1 MVRKRKQKTPITQST
16 LSGVKPLDSAKPKS
30 TRTLIRRFHV
40 LIKRRAALQKQK
52 SKTGTET
59 SSLRTELEEIDAE
72 IESMGGLEA
81 YQNMSAIGQGKD
93 RGGGS
98 ETVLVGWMRE
108 LGMDQSGGKVRLLE
122 VGALKHDNYG
132 SCESWVA
139 CSPIDLRS
147 RHPEIREQ
155 DFLKLDVGE
164 NEGKWDVVSLSLV
177 VNFVPDSKDRGK
189 MLSIAH
195 DILRPP
201 SPSVNG
207 GLLFLVLPTPSHD
220 ILRPPSPSVNGGLL
234 FLVLPTPCV
243 ANSRYMTPEHL
254 VSVCAR
260 LGFTLIRDRCK
271 SSGKVAYWLFTR
283 SDKQAT
289 RASTDFTKKT
299 VLREGSDRNNFSILL

>member
-1 MVRKRKQKTPITQST
+1 MVRKRKQKAPITQPTS
-16 LSGVKPLDSAKPKS
+16 LSVKPLDSAKPKS

-40 LIKRRAALQKQK
+40 LIKRRAVLQKQK
-52 SKTGTET
+52 SKPGAGDST
-59 SSLRTELEEIDAE
+59 LKTELEEIDAE

-98 ETVLVGWMRE
+98 ETVLIGWMRE

-147 RHPEIREQ
+147 RHPKIREQ
-155 DFLKLDVGE
+155 DFLKLDVDE
-164 NEGKWDVVSLSLV
+164 NKGKWDVVSLSLV
-177 VNFVPDSKDRGK
+177 VNFVPDGEDRGK

-207 GLLFLVLPTPSHD
+207 GLLFLVLP
-220 ILRPPSPSVNGGLL
+220 V
-234 FLVLPTPCV
+234 PCV
-243 ANSRYMTPEHL
+243 ANSRYMTPDHL
-254 VSVCAR
+254 VSICAR

-271 SSGKVAYWLFTR
+271 SGGKVAYWLFAR
-283 SDKQAT
+283 SDKQPT
-289 RASTDFTKKT
+289 QTSTDFSKKT